1 MTLVQEKVAQAMR
14 LLREFDIPCWLT
26 FVRET
31 QINGDPVLPFLTRSH
46 LTWHS
51 AFLVSADGA
60 THAIVGR
67 YDKRMV
73 EETGAYSEVEGYVES
88 IKEPL
93 LRRLLALAPPAVA
106 VNYSQDSEIC
116 DGLTHGMYLTLRA
129 YLSEIGYED
138 RIVSAERLLS
148 ALRQRKVPAELAHIR
163 EAIRVTEAIFA
174 KVATQ
179 LAPGRAERDVARFVH
194 GEVARAGVGY
204 AWEPATCPAVFT
216 GPDTAEAHYG
226 PTGRPIEPGHIV
238 NMDFGVK
245 VDEYCAD
252 LQRTFYVRETG
263 ERSVPAEV
271 ERGFATIVRAIEKAR
286 SSMRPGVTGR
296 DVDTLARTVI
306 LDAGYDEF
314 PHALGHQV
322 GRFSHDGTALLAPAW
337 EKYGKKPFLPI
348 EEGMVFT
355 LEPRLTVPGRGIA
368 TVEEM
373 VVVTADGAQYLS
385 TPQRELIVVG

>member
-1 MTLVQEKVAQAMR
+1 MTLVQEKVAQAIS

-31 QINGDPVLPFLTRSH
+31 QINGDPVLPFLTQSH

-51 AFLVSADGA
+51 AFLVSADGS

-73 EETGAYSEVEGYVES
+73 EETGAYGEVEAYVES

-93 LRRLLALAPPAVA
+93 LRRLQALAPPAIA

-129 YLSEIGYED
+129 YLSEIGYEG
-138 RIVSAERLLS
+138 RLVSAERLLS

-163 EAIRVTEAIFA
+163 EAIRVTETIFS
-174 KVATQ
+174 KVVSQ
-179 LAPGRAERDVARFVH
+179 LAPGRTERDIARFVH
-194 GEVARAGVGY
+194 AEVARAGVGY
-204 AWEPATCPAVFT
+204 AWDPATCPAVFT

-263 ERSVPAEV
+263 ERSVPPEV
-271 ERGFATIVRAIEKAR
+271 QRGFATVVRAIEQAR

-296 DVDTLARTVI
+296 DVDTVARTAIV
-306 LDAGYDEF
+306 DAGYDEF

-385 TPQRELIVVG
+385 TPQRELVVVG

>member
-1 MTLVQEKVAQAMR
+1 MVTL
-14 LLREFDIPCWLT
+14 CC
-26 FVRET
+26 
-31 QINGDPVLPFLTRSH
+31 PFSCRSH

-51 AFLVSADGA
+51 AFLISAGGG

-73 EETGAYSEVEGYVES
+73 EETGAYAEVEGYVEG

-93 LRRLLALAPPAVA
+93 LRYLKELDPPAIA
-106 VNYSQDSEIC
+106 INYSQDSEIC

-129 YLSEIGYED
+129 YLGEIGYEG
-138 RIVSAERLLS
+138 RLVSAEGLLS
-148 ALRQRKVPAELAHIR
+148 ALRQRKAPGELAHIK

-174 KVATQ
+174 RMATQ
-179 LAPGRAERDVARFVH
+179 LAPGRTERDVADFVH
-194 GEVARAGVGY
+194 AEVARERVDY
-204 AWEPATCPAVFT
+204 AWEPSTCPAIFT

-226 PTGRPIEPGHIV
+226 PTGRPIEPGHVV

-245 VDEYCAD
+245 VEGYCAD
-252 LQRTFYVRETG
+252 LQRTFYVKRKG
-263 ERSVPAEV
+263 ERDAPPEV
-271 ERGFATIVRAIEKAR
+271 QRGFATIVRSIEEAR
-286 SSMRPGVTGR
+286 RSMRPGVTGLE
-296 DVDTLARTVI
+296 VDAVARTIVVN
-306 LDAGYDEF
+306 AGYEAF

-322 GRFSHDGTALLAPAW
+322 GRFSHDGTALLGPAW
-337 EKYGKKPFLPI
+337 EKYGRKPFLPL

-373 VVVTADGAQYLS
+373 VVVTAAGAEFLS
-385 TPQRELIVVG
+385 TPQRELVVVG